1 MATEL
6 KASKVS
12 GNGILE
18 KFFKLSENGT
28 DVKTEVLAGLTTFMA
43 LAYIIFVNPNILAD
57 AGIPRDAAFVA
68 TALASAFATL
78 FMGLY
83 ANYPIAVAP
92 GMGLNAY
99 FTYAVVKGLGLS
111 WQAAL
116 GAVFIS
122 GVIFFLLTVTKIR
135 QIIIDGVPQVLRVS
149 IGVGIG
155 LFIAFIGLKNAGIVV
170 SNPATFVALGNMKS
184 PGVLVAVFGLA
195 FTGYLLARRVKGSL
209 LIGMVATTIV
219 AMLAGVTKA
228 PTSLSQ
234 VVSLTSVNNLAPTFL
249 KLDIRAALNYGL
261 ISIIFAF
268 TFVDLFDNVGTLIG
282 VSRKGGL
289 LDESGRLPRIN
300 KALFVDSTGTMVG
313 SLLGTSTV
321 TSYIESAAG
330 IQEGGRTGLTAVVVG
345 LLFILALFFAPLV
358 GVVPAQATAP
368 ILMLVGVLMMGE
380 VVNVKFDDFTEA
392 FPAFLTIV
400 MMPLTFSIAQGLAFG
415 FMGYTFIKAVTGRGK
430 EVSPVM
436 YVLTVLM
443 IVHFALTRGA

>member
-1 MATEL
+1 MRTVVGITG
-6 KASKVS
+6 AS
-12 GNGILE
+12 GGIYGVRL
-18 KFFKLSENGT
+18 L
-28 DVKTEVLAGLTTFMA
+28 EVLSDWGTNCKT
-43 LAYIIFVNPNILAD
+43 IDENPNILAD
-57 AGIPRDAAFVA
+57 TGIPRDAAFVA

-122 GVIFFLLTVTKIR
+122 GVIFFLLMVTKIR

-155 LFIAFIGLKNAGIVV
+155 LFIAFIGLKNAGVVV
-170 SNPATFVALGNMKS
+170 SNPATFVALGDMKS

-195 FTGYLLARRVKGSL
+195 FTGYLLARKVKGSL
-209 LIGMVATTIV
+209 LIGMVATTIM

-249 KLDIRAALNYGL
+249 KLDIGAALNYGL

-358 GVVPAQATAP
+358 VVVPAQATAP

-380 VVNVKFDDFTEA
+380 VANVKFDDFTEA

-436 YVLTVLM
+436 YVLTALM